1 VAAFPFE
8 INAVEGAARTGV
20 LRTPRGEIRTP
31 AFMPVGTA
39 ATVKALTVDQVRA
52 TGADIILGNT
62 YHLMLRPTAERVARL
77 GGLHRFMRWER
88 PILTDSGGFQ
98 VMSLSKI
105 AKVTEEAVAFQSHID
120 GSKHV
125 LTPER
130 SIEIQA
136 DLLGSDIVM
145 QLDECVAW
153 PAEEGRAAEAMRLS
167 ARWGKRSKAAFG
179 DRPAQ
184 ALFGIQQG
192 STFEH
197 LRRESVERLVEI
209 GFDGY
214 ALGGLAVGEGHQAMC
229 DVLDYA
235 PAMLPADRPRYL
247 MGVGK
252 PVDLVEAVERLVE
265 IGFDGY
271 ALGGLAVGEGH
282 QAMCDVLDYA
292 PAMLPADRPRYL
304 MGVGKPVDLVEA
316 VARGVDMFDCV
327 LPTRSGR
334 HGQAWT
340 WEGPINLKNARFA
353 EDESPLDED
362 SDCPASSQYSK
373 AYLHHLVKAEEI
385 LGQVLLSW
393 HNIAHFQALT
403 AAMRAAITE
412 HRFEQFRRDFK
423 ARQRTG

>member
-1 VAAFPFE
+1 MAAFPFE
-8 INAVEGAARTGV
+8 ISATDGKARTG
-20 LRTPRGEIRTP
+20 LIETPRGTIRTP

-39 ATVKALTVDQVRA
+39 GTVKALSVDQVRQ
-52 TGADIILGNT
+52 TGADILLGNT

-105 AKVTEEAVAFQSHID
+105 SKVTEEAVTFQSHID
-120 GSKHV
+120 GSRHV
-125 LTPER
+125 LSPER
-130 SIEIQA
+130 SMQIQA

-153 PAEEGRAAEAMRLS
+153 PAGEDRAGEAVRLS
-167 ARWGKRSKAAFG
+167 ARWGARCKAAFG
-179 DRPAQ
+179 EREGQ

-192 STFEH
+192 STFEG
-197 LRRESVERLVEI
+197 LRRESAERLIEI

-214 ALGGLAVGEGHQAMC
+214 AIGGLAVGEGHQAMC
-229 DVLDYA
+229 EVLDYA
-235 PAMLPADRPRYL
+235 PGLLPADRPRYL

-252 PVDLVEAVERLVE
+252 PVD
-265 IGFDGY
+265 I
-271 ALGGLAVGEGH
+271 
-282 QAMCDVLDYA
+282 
-292 PAMLPADRPRYL
+292 
-304 MGVGKPVDLVEA
+304 VEA

-340 WEGPINLKNARFA
+340 WDGPINLKNAAYA
-353 EDESPLDED
+353 EDETPLDAA
-362 SDCPASSQYSK
+362 SDCPASRDYSR
-373 AYLHHLVKAEEI
+373 AYLHHLVRAEEI

-393 HNIAHFQALT
+393 HNLAFFQALM
-403 AAMRAAITE
+403 AALRAAIAE
-412 HRFEQFRRDFK
+412 GRLDAFRRDFA
-423 ARQRTG
+423 ARQAAS